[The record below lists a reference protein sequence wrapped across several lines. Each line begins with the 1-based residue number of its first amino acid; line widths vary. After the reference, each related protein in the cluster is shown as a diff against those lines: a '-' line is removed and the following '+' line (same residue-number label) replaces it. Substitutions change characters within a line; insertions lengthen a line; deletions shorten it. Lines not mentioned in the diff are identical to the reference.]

1 MTPMNN
7 PVDNKKTIAVIGGGA
22 AGMLAAGRAASLG
35 ARVVVF
41 EKNSRPG
48 RKLRITGKGRCN
60 VINNCTEEEFLANI
74 PRNPRFLYTAL
85 SEFSPR
91 DIMTFFEEIG
101 VPLKT
106 ERGNRVFPQSDKAED
121 IVDALVHYVKKNG
134 AVFRFS
140 PVLDIKT
147 DEEGK
152 FGVYTADGCEKFD
165 VVIIATG
172 GLSYPLTGSDG
183 DGYRFAESLGH
194 RIVTPKGSLVPLE
207 ADRALCSSMMGLS
220 LKNVEFT
227 VKDEKGKKVFSEFGE
242 MLFTHFGLS
251 GPTVLSASAH
261 LDFTKHKYTA
271 YIDMKPALDEKTLD
285 GRILSDFSK
294 YSNRDVINSLDD
306 LLPQKMIAPM
316 FKVSGIDPRK
326 KVNSVS
332 KAERRALLESIKYF
346 KISLTGTRPVKEAI
360 ITSGGVAVKE
370 IVPGSMESKIVPG
383 LYFAGE
389 VIDCDGYTGGFNLGI
404 AFSTAY
410 VAGGAAAQD

>member
-1 MTPMNN
+1 MTLME
-7 PVDNKKTIAVIGGGA
+7 NKKTIAVIGGGA

-35 ARVVVF
+35 ARVTVY

-60 VINNCTEEEFLANI
+60 VINNCTRDEFLSNI

-85 SEFSPR
+85 AEFSPA
-91 DIMTFFEEIG
+91 DIMDFFEELG

-106 ERGNRVFPQSDKAED
+106 ERGNRVFPQSDRAED
-121 IVDALVHYVKKNG
+121 VVDALVKYVKNSG
-134 AVFRFS
+134 AVFCFS
-140 PVLDIKT
+140 PVTDIKVS
-147 DEEGK
+147 EEGG
-152 FGVYTADGCEKFD
+152 FTVTSRGGETHFD
-165 VVIIATG
+165 SVIIATG

-183 DGYRFAESLGH
+183 DGYRFAEALGH
-194 RIVTPKGSLVPLE
+194 KIVTPKGSLVPLE
-207 ADRALCSSMMGLS
+207 ADKALCASMMGLS
-220 LKNVEFT
+220 LKNIEFT
-227 VKDEKGKKVFSEFGE
+227 VKDEKGKKAFSEFGE

-261 LDFTKHKYTA
+261 LDFSKHSYTA

-285 GRILSDFSK
+285 GRILSDFQK
-294 YSNRDVINSLDD
+294 YSNKDVINALDD

-316 FKVSGIDPRK
+316 IRVSGIDPRK

-332 KAERRALLESIKYF
+332 KGERRALLESIKYF
-346 KISLTGTRPVKEAI
+346 KISLVGTRPVKEAI
-360 ITSGGVAVKE
+360 ITSGGVSVKE
-370 IVPGSMESKIVPG
+370 IAPGSMESKIVPG

-389 VIDCDGYTGGFNLGI
+389 IIDCDGYTGGFNLGI

-410 VAGGAAAQD
+410 VAGGAAAAQE